1 MPHPVAVPPS
11 GFQALILCGPGV
23 SLNTFTSSPEEFP
36 KALVPVA
43 NRPMVWYPLD
53 WCYRMGI
60 TNITLVTPPA
70 SQAPLEAALSQNP
83 HLTSLPSPS
92 PSILAPANLTLTTG
106 TSELLRLDE
115 IQAWIKSDFILLPCD
130 LICDLPGESLL
141 EAWMVAQG
149 ELGGSAGTDGPE
161 MQKARMV
168 GVGGEKGGRRGGL
181 GVWYQTRGR
190 EESVKGE
197 IADFVATAPLEQ
209 DEAPVVNALP
219 GDQVSVKSELSK
231 LVFATPMDSLKDDM
245 EDKKGLLV
253 RHSLLKRHGRVK
265 MLTTYRDA
273 HIYLFP
279 YWVKEMAKRNEKF
292 QSVSE
297 DLVGWWA
304 KAEWQKGLG
313 EKLGLRDVFESNDDN
328 GENGSHDE
336 ETIEDE
342 IDLQAMSTTMSGPT
356 ISADNQTTR
365 GRNEHRDLSRS
376 DTFQSEADDAPPNDS
391 ELIIPP
397 ILAYIHPSQPSAPL
411 IRRVDNSA
419 LLLSVSLR
427 LAKLDSIDEV
437 GRAASSPC
445 AHAQKIAYP
454 AGIAQRCTVTKAD
467 CLLAENVTVEE
478 KCVIK
483 ESIIGTNCQIASGA
497 RLTRCL
503 LMDGVVVGERCQL
516 TGCIIGRRS
525 KIGRESVL
533 KDCEVQDGNIVPD
546 ETDAKNEKFMVFEG
560 LEDDMDDMDDG
571 DDNGSMM
578 LA

>member
-1 MPHPVAVPPS
+1 M
-11 GFQALILCGPGV
+11 
-23 SLNTFTSSPEEFP
+23 
-36 KALVPVA
+36 
-43 NRPMVWYPLD
+43 
-53 WCYRMGI
+53 
-60 TNITLVTPPA
+60 
-70 SQAPLEAALSQNP
+70 
-83 HLTSLPSPS
+83 
-92 PSILAPANLTLTTG
+92 TLTTG

-115 IQAWIKSDFILLPCD
+115 VQACIKSDFILLPCD

-141 EAWMVAQG
+141 EAWMVAEG
-149 ELGGSAGTDGPE
+149 ELGGSNGNDGPE

-197 IADFVATAPLEQ
+197 IADFVATAPLERH
-209 DEAPVVNALP
+209 ESPVVNAIP

-231 LVFATPMDSLKDDM
+231 LVYATPMDSLKHDM
-245 EDKKGLLV
+245 EEKNGFLV

-273 HIYLFP
+273 HIYLLP

-292 QSVSE
+292 ESISE

-304 KAEWQKGLG
+304 KAEWQTGLS
-313 EKLGLRDVFESNDDN
+313 EKLGLRDVFEPNDDQ
-328 GENGSHDE
+328 GENGSHDD

-356 ISADNQTTR
+356 VSGDMYTSR
-365 GRNEHRDLSRS
+365 GRHEHRDISRV
-376 DTFQSEADDAPPNDS
+376 DTFHSEADAETHELKDYNDTK
-391 ELIIPP
+391 LVIPP
-397 ILAYIHPSQPSAPL
+397 ILAYVQPSDPSAPM
-411 IRRVDNSA
+411 IRRVDNTA

-427 LAKLDSIDEV
+427 LAKLEPIEEV
-437 GRAASSPC
+437 GRSAASPC
-445 AHAQKIAYP
+445 AHTQKIAYP

-478 KCVIK
+478 KSVIK
-483 ESIIGTNCQIASGA
+483 ESVIGANCHIASGA

-503 LMDGVVVGERCQL
+503 LMDGVVVDERCQL

-560 LEDDMDDMDDG
+560 LEDDIDENADDAGADEM
-571 DDNGSMM
+571 SF
-578 LA
+578 